1 MWRWALSA
9 SRLPASWLPASWLP
23 ASRASLAAPAS
34 GVQGHTDGGKTHL
47 DEELDPE
54 AAYAQP
60 DCDERADQGRDDAD
74 DEGHQHR
81 DVLFAADCQAAKSA
95 DDGADDDGADDAV
108 DLDVIL
114 SFVQG
119 GAVANAW
126 RTTLQGR
133 RHVGHPRSQIHLH
146 PAICA
151 LHGGEAA
158 APVDLV
164 RIPGGE
170 KETCYTVGRKI
181 LNDALYQPSIQPSSA
196 VWLSDENV
204 TDPGK
209 RGRVGDNAREGRLLF
224 LGVHGVGTRSG
235 D

>member
-1 MWRWALSA
+1 MAARPTWMKSSIQKLLTPSLTAMNVPIKAATMPMTRVISTEMSCLPRIAKRPRAPMMAPMTMALMM
-9 SRLPASWLPASWLP
+9 P
-23 ASRASLAAPAS
+23 
-34 GVQGHTDGGKTHL
+34 
-47 DEELDPE
+47 
-54 AAYAQP
+54 
-60 DCDERADQGRDDAD
+60 
-74 DEGHQHR
+74 
-81 DVLFAADCQAAKSA
+81 F
-95 DDGADDDGADDAV
+95 
-108 DLDVIL
+108 DVIL

>member
-9 SRLPASWLPASWLP
+9 SRLPASWLP

-60 DCDERADQGRDDAD
+60 DCDERAD
-74 DEGHQHR
+74 
-81 DVLFAADCQAAKSA
+81 
-95 DDGADDDGADDAV
+95 DDGADDAV

-146 PAICA
+146 
-151 LHGGEAA
+151 
-158 APVDLV
+158 
-164 RIPGGE
+164 
-170 KETCYTVGRKI
+170 
-181 LNDALYQPSIQPSSA
+181 
-196 VWLSDENV
+196 
-204 TDPGK
+204 
-209 RGRVGDNAREGRLLF
+209 
-224 LGVHGVGTRSG
+224 
-235 D
+235 